1 MGKGNTEIELDG
13 FSLIPPVIVE
23 ITSILMNK
31 DKVDYFLKKK
41 KYVEQ
46 LYGKEFRGFFVAANT
61 KLNTEELGEI
71 TITLRKQ
78 KSELI
83 NL

>member
-1 MGKGNTEIELDG
+1 M
-13 FSLIPPVIVE
+13 
-23 ITSILMNK
+23 
-31 DKVDYFLKKK
+31 DYFLKKK